1 MSKNETV
8 MTRKPK
14 PLLCLESKINTQ
26 FIPNFA
32 ILYTKKNSFQVK
44 IFLLLC
50 LLLNLKVLL
59 ALWIEFGIT
68 KLTEVQATTVRPV
81 ITYGQFP
88 FFATVPE
95 PLLIPTNTRFV

>member
-1 MSKNETV
+1 MSGVKNKNAV
-8 MTRKPK
+8 H
-14 PLLCLESKINTQ
+14 TQ
-26 FIPNFA
+26 FCDP
-32 ILYTKKNSFQVK
+32 LHKKNSFQVK